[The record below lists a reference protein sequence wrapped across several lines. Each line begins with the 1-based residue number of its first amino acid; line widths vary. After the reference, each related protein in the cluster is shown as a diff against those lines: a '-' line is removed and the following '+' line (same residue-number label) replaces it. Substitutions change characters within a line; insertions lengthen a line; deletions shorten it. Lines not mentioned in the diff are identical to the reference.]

1 MGNNEIKALSEY
13 RLNQA
18 KENLIE
24 AEALYNINRYKGASN
39 RACYAIYS
47 ILALE
52 EVDFIEKKA
61 TMLIFI

>member
-18 KENLIE
+18 KEKLIE

-39 RACYAIYS
+39 RACYAI
-47 ILALE
+47 
-52 EVDFIEKKA
+52 
-61 TMLIFI
+61 